1 ESVGRD
7 AQRGVMVE
15 ATPSAAF
22 KMPEP
27 DLLLEFLIITLN
39 APTQLGGVNQ
49 IAQRNVSRQGR
60 ERVLGRFLLALGPL
74 DQQPFLGRF
83 LGTVVA
89 RCNMNTHTCK
99 PRGQPFIGAFPPFDR
114 APCFRTQSEGE
125 ILDQGRMGRVAAARL
140 RRPAWPRA

>member
-1 ESVGRD
+1 
-7 AQRGVMVE
+7 MVK
-15 ATPSAAF
+15 AAPSAAF

-60 ERVLGRFLLALGPL
+60 EPVLGRFLLALGPL

-83 LGTVVA
+83 PGTVVA
-89 RCNMNTHTCK
+89 RCNMNTHACK
-99 PRGQPFIGAFPPFDR
+99 PRGQR
-114 APCFRTQSEGE
+114 SEERRVGKSVD
-125 ILDQGRMGRVAAARL
+125 LGGRRIIKKKKKNIKKIKRKL
-140 RRPAWPRA
+140 TRCIKSNELLE